1 MLQQKQLQI
10 LCKTYFKTIKIV
22 KLLLNFNRVV
32 LTKVITFDRIL
43 NYVKVK
49 DEQNIKT
56 RYNISKYTAIILFI
70 RALQNV
76 KREE

>member
-1 MLQQKQLQI
+1 M
-10 LCKTYFKTIKIV
+10 
-22 KLLLNFNRVV
+22 

-49 DEQNIKT
+49 DEQKIKT